1 MARLGGQ
8 LWLNDNLIDMGIK
21 EILASNKISN
31 DPLVVHAFSSHF
43 YDKLMEKI
51 THIEYALVRRW
62 TKNVN
67 IFEMDISVVVNNI
80 RKDHWYN

>member
-1 MARLGGQ
+1 MALLSDQ
-8 LWLNDNLIDMGIK
+8 SWLNDNLIDLGIK
-21 EILASNKISN
+21 EILANNKNSNN
-31 DPLVVHAFSSHF
+31 PLVVHAFTSHF
-43 YDKLMEKI
+43 YAKLMKKI

-80 RKDHWYN
+80 RKNHWYN